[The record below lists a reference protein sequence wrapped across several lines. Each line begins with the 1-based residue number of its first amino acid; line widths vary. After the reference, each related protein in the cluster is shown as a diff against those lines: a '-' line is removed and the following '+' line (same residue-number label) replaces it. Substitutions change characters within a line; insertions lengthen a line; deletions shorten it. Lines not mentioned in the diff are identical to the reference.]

1 VTGRGELA
9 PAAEHATAD
18 VTVRITPGLAL
29 RLATRDE
36 AAWKEIEVAG
46 DTEFAQAV
54 NYVARN
60 LQWDLEEDL
69 SRLFGDVA
77 AHRMA
82 EAGRTLSRWGGQS
95 AENVGRSLAEYWTE
109 EAPLIARAR
118 DVADFNRAVDALRD
132 DVARLEKRVE
142 PLSNRQGTKTP
153 RKSG

>member
-82 EAGRTLSRWGGQS
+82 EAGRTLSRWGSQS

-109 EAPLIARAR
+109 EDPLIAGAR
-118 DVADFNRAVDALRD
+118 EVEEFNRAVDALRD
-132 DVARLEKRVE
+132 DVARLEKRLDH
-142 PLSNRQGTKTP
+142 LSRQDGMKN
-153 RKSG
+153 